1 MQPMQSMEH
10 SQSLSLLMP
19 SQQYSHASDAT
30 TRHEWTAS
38 ELTVGEDGQDLSAC
52 EQQVCCCLCGV
63 NTAFSLFYSQLSDL
77 KLNDKPFLCRI
88 FFGSSNTDLRAAGM
102 SQRSACAERTSMEL
116 EMDFTSI
123 CDDEEYCEAIKSDI
137 VHAVKTRAYGC
148 YLYGHGS
155 YFQLRRAASS

>member
-1 MQPMQSMEH
+1 MSIMQPMQSMEH

-30 TRHEWTAS
+30 TRHEWNAS
-38 ELTVGEDGQDLSAC
+38 VLTVGEDGQDLSAC
-52 EQQVCCCLCGV
+52 EQ
-63 NTAFSLFYSQLSDL
+63 QLSDL

-88 FFGSSNTDLRAAGM
+88 FFRSSKTDSRAAGM